1 MVVVLCM
8 LAIKDTLT
16 SLRYY
21 FGFEKYCGSMSVKQ
35 QMSIFRHGVD
45 EFIIRE
51 KPQRDEILL
60 YF

>member
-1 MVVVLCM
+1 MVVVLYTPT
-8 LAIKDTLT
+8 IKDTLT
-16 SLRYY
+16 SLYYY
-21 FGFEKYCGSMSVKQ
+21 FCFEKCCESVLVKQ
-35 QMSIFRHGVD
+35 QMSVFRHGVD